1 MEKIDSRGLPDAV
14 LNERRRRAVKLRE
27 AGVAVRQVAEQCEL
41 STHTVVEA
49 HKAFRRGGWSAV
61 KVKRGGRPV
70 GSGRQLTAE
79 QEKKIQQLIQ
89 DRTPDQLKLSYALWT
104 RQAVSELIEAL
115 YGVRL
120 TVRNMGKYLKR
131 WGFTPQRPLKK
142 AYEQSPEAVAK
153 WVNEEYP
160 KIAAQA
166 KQEGAEI
173 QWGDETGLRSDDVRG
188 RGYAPKG
195 KTPVVLANANR
206 AKLSVISTVT
216 NKGQMRW
223 KVFSG
228 ALNAKVLI
236 GFMKRLVH
244 GREKRIFL
252 VLDNLRVHHSKAVKK
267 WLKENEDKIQIFYLP
282 SYSPELNPDELLNAD
297 LKQHVTKVAP
307 ARNKIALT
315 RTAIGALRSIQK
327 QPGRIE
333 TYFGQKDVC
342 YAAA

>member
-14 LNERRRRAVKLRE
+14 LNERRRRAVRLRE
-27 AGVAVRQVAEQCEL
+27 AGIAVRQVAEQCEL
-41 STHTVVEA
+41 STHTVVDA
-49 HKAFRRGGWSAV
+49 HKAYRRGGWSAV
-61 KVKRGGRPV
+61 KVKRSGRPV
-70 GSGRQLTAE
+70 GSGRQLTAD

-104 RQAVSELIEAL
+104 RQAVSELTEAM

-142 AYEQSPEAVAK
+142 AYEQNPAAVDR

-160 KIAAQA
+160 KIAKAA

-195 KTPVVLANANR
+195 KTPVVRASANR
-206 AKLSVISTVT
+206 QKLSVISTVT

-228 ALNAKVLI
+228 ALNAKILI
-236 GFMKRLVH
+236 GFIKRLVH
-244 GREKRIFL
+244 GRQKRVFL
-252 VLDNLRVHHSKAVKK
+252 ILDNLRVHHSKVVKE
-267 WLKENEDKIQIFYLP
+267 WLEKNEDKIAVFYLP

-297 LKQHVTKVAP
+297 LKQRVTKAAP
-307 ARNKIALT
+307 ARNKLALT

-327 QPGRIE
+327 QTGRVE
-333 TYFGQKDVC
+333 NYFGQKDVC